1 MIPVV
6 RGKEPP
12 ILRKTRQRELARLRQ
27 LSTITAHDID
37 GYRDVSASLWRAQH
51 RKCCYCEAIIPK
63 HYNDVEHYRPKA
75 RAVRT
80 PGCLETHGYWW
91 LAFTWHNLLFACPAC
106 NRSAK
111 NDWFPLEH
119 GSVALLPEQRPG
131 QREKPLL
138 LDPASNTINPMEHI
152 VHVLRGTRWHPEPRN
167 GSQLGL
173 WTIKVCDLD
182 RDELHELREKH
193 ITDIVIEKVEA
204 FQFYLANQQ
213 GSLVLNKEFRRMCAL
228 FAPEQAHAALSY
240 DVLRHYLPDDLLL
253 ASIGQTW
260 PTPAQVA
267 IQARQVRR

>member
-12 ILRKTRQRELARLRQ
+12 ILRAIRQRELARLRQ
-27 LSTITAHDID
+27 LGTITSNDID

-51 RKCCYCEAIIPK
+51 LKCCYCEAIIPE

-75 RAVRT
+75 RADRT

-91 LAFTWHNLLFACPAC
+91 LAFTWSNLLFACPAC

-111 NDWFPLEH
+111 NDWFPLTH
-119 GSVALLPEQRPG
+119 GSVALLPEQRPDS
-131 QREKPLL
+131 REKPLL
-138 LDPASNTINPMEHI
+138 LDPASSTINPIEHI

-204 FQFYLANQQ
+204 FQFYLANRQ

-240 DVLRHYLPDDLLL
+240 DALRHYIPDDLLL
-253 ASIGQTW
+253 AAIGQTW
-260 PTPAQVA
+260 PAPGQVA
-267 IQARQVRR
+267 ARKCK